1 MKLSLPS
8 FLTRGLCI
16 LIIFSTLL
24 TTTFA
29 ETNFLIS
36 VLEEEQQRAMRI
48 FKDKTDLPPY
58 FMSYLV
64 TDTQSWSVSA
74 SQGVLINSGGGKS
87 RVLDTVLRVG
97 DFKLDNTHNRAGF
110 RNSRSLPL
118 EDDKDAIKSVLWTT
132 TDRIY
137 KDAVETFSQN
147 KTRQDTRAVEEN
159 LSDDF
164 SPTVAKKEVS
174 PLVTQKIDLKALEI
188 RAKKISAIFKKYPQI
203 FNSSVSFSASATN
216 RYFVS
221 TEGASLQHGKNLVTI
236 SIQASTRAE
245 DGMDLSR
252 YEIFNAATIS
262 GLPGDD
268 ELVKVAETVAK
279 DVINL
284 KNAPLA
290 EPYDGPAILSGR
302 ASGVFFHEIFG
313 HRIEGHRQ
321 KGSTEGNTF
330 TKRVNQEVLPS
341 FISVFDD
348 PTVPKFGGED
358 LNGYY
363 LFDEEGVPAQKASL
377 VENGILKNFLM
388 SRSPIQGFSSSNGHG
403 RASAGLSP
411 VSRQGNLFV
420 QAKQT
425 VSNKRLRE
433 MLIEEIKKQG
443 KPFGLFLE
451 DISGGFTSTQRAG
464 TQSFQVNPI
473 MVYRVYADGRPDE
486 LVRGVDLIGTPLTS
500 FSKIIAADDKPEIFN
515 GICGAESGW
524 VPVSAISPAIL
535 VSQIETQKRAKSNRL
550 LPILPPPGQ
559 SEKGEK

>member
-1 MKLSLPS
+1 MKINLPS
-8 FLTRGLCI
+8 FLMRGFSLI
-16 LIIFSTLL
+16 IIFSTLFS
-24 TTTFA
+24 TTFA
-29 ETNFLIS
+29 QSNFFIP

-48 FKDKTDLPPY
+48 FKEKTDLPPY
-58 FMSYLV
+58 FLSYLV
-64 TDTQSWSVSA
+64 TDTQSWGVSA
-74 SQGVLINSGGGKS
+74 SQGFLINSGGGKS
-87 RVLDTVLRVG
+87 RILDTILRVG
-97 DFKLDNTHNRAGF
+97 DFKLDNTHNRGGF
-110 RNSRSLPL
+110 RNSRALPL

-137 KDAVETFSQN
+137 KDAVEAYTQI
-147 KTRQDTRAVEEN
+147 KTRKDTRAVEEN

-164 SPTVAKKEVS
+164 SPSVVKKEVAPTVS
-174 PLVTQKIDLKALEI
+174 QKVDLKILEV
-188 RAKKISAIFKKYPQI
+188 RAKKISAVFKKYPQI
-203 FNSSVSFSASATN
+203 FNSGVSFSISATN

-221 TEGASLQHGKNLVTI
+221 SEGTSLQHGKNLVSL

-245 DGMDLSR
+245 DGMDLAR
-252 YEIFNAATIS
+252 YEIFNATTVS
-262 GLPGDD
+262 GLPND
-268 ELVKVAETVAK
+268 EELLKAAEIVAK
-279 DVINL
+279 DVIDL

-321 KGSTEGNTF
+321 KGGTEGNTF

-341 FISVFDD
+341 FISVVDD
-348 PTVPKFGGED
+348 PTVPKLGTTD
-358 LNGYY
+358 LNGFY
-363 LFDEEGVPAQKASL
+363 LFDEEGVPAQKVPL

-388 SRSPIQGFSSSNGHG
+388 SRSPIQDFATSNGHG

-425 VSNKRLRE
+425 VSNKKLRE
-433 MLIEEIKKQG
+433 MLIEEVKKQG
-443 KPFGLFLE
+443 KPYGLFLA

-515 GICGAESGW
+515 GVCGAESGW

-550 LPILPPPGQ
+550 LPILPPPSVEQ
-559 SEKGEK
+559 KGN